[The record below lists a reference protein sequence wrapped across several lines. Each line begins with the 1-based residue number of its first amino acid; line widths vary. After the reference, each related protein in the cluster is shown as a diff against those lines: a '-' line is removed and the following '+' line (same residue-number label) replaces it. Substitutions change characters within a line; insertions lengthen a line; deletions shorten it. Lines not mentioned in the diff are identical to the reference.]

1 MDPLWVIARWNSPFA
16 AGMAISVFP
25 LSLALVSQEGIKPI
39 VDGKVRSIGGLA
51 QAAQIYRHF

>member
-1 MDPLWVIARWNSPFA
+1 
-16 AGMAISVFP
+16 MAISVFP